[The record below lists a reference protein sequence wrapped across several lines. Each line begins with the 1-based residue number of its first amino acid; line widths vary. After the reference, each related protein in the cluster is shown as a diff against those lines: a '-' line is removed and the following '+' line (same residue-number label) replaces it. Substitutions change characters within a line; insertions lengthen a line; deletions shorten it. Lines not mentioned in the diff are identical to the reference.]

1 MGGRIVEEM
10 DRALAERLY
19 AKADAAR
26 WKLPAEVLTNALE
39 RSAEKAFAGKTP
51 TDPELLRYYESLH
64 LVDVAL
70 ACACAMG
77 KESAWDHFVAEVR
90 PTLYRAAD
98 AIDATGEARE
108 AAQGLYA
115 ELFGLRDQG
124 GVRQSLFRYFHGRS
138 SLTTWLRSILA
149 QRMVDRHRE
158 ARRLEPLPDADGPV
172 ALRAAARQAN
182 PDRERFLSAMRTV
195 LAAAIAA
202 LAPRDRLRLACY
214 YAHHMTLAQIAAL
227 TREHEAT
234 VSRHLARTRKDIRA
248 EVERRLR
255 DEHRFSTAEVS
266 ECFASVV
273 DDVGNLDLDE
283 WLGDGA
289 DTGARKKSAG
299 NRSQTEGLS

>member
-1 MGGRIVEEM
+1 M

-90 PTLYRAAD
+90 PALYRAAD

-108 AAQGLYA
+108 VAQGLYA

-172 ALRAAARQAN
+172 ALRAAAPPAN
-182 PDRERFLSAMRTV
+182 PDRERFLSAMRAV

-214 YAHHMTLAQIAAL
+214 YAHNMTLAQIAAL

>member
-158 ARRLEPLPDADGPV
+158 ARRLEPQPEARPRTLLERHAHRIGSRHRRARATRSPPPGLLLCPPHDARADRGPDAG
-172 ALRAAARQAN
+172 
-182 PDRERFLSAMRTV
+182 T
-195 LAAAIAA
+195 
-202 LAPRDRLRLACY
+202 
-214 YAHHMTLAQIAAL
+214 
-227 TREHEAT
+227 
-234 VSRHLARTRKDIRA
+234 
-248 EVERRLR
+248 
-255 DEHRFSTAEVS
+255 
-266 ECFASVV
+266 
-273 DDVGNLDLDE
+273 
-283 WLGDGA
+283 
-289 DTGARKKSAG
+289 
-299 NRSQTEGLS
+299 